1 MSLSEDLAQRAR
13 AVKLLAIDVDGVW
26 TDGSLYYG
34 AKGEELKRFNV
45 KDGHGLVLWRELGNP
60 TAILTARNS
69 PIVTAR
75 ASELGIR
82 FVLQGERD
90 KARGFAKLLDIAGV
104 RAEQVAYIGDDIN
117 DVPVLR
123 RVGFA
128 ATPADGVAEVREH
141 VHYVCKAG
149 GGNGAI
155 REICE
160 LLIRAQ
166 GRWEEATSRYF
177 AEKAGA

>member
-1 MSLSEDLAQRAR
+1 MSISDDLLRRAQG
-13 AVKLLAIDVDGVW
+13 VKLLAIDVDGVW

-34 AKGEELKRFNV
+34 AKGEELKRFDV

-82 FVLQGERD
+82 HVLQGERD
-90 KARGFAKLLDIAGV
+90 KARGFGKLLELAGV

-117 DVPVLR
+117 DIPVLR
-123 RVGFA
+123 RVAFA
-128 ATPADGVAEVREH
+128 ATPADGVADVREY
-141 VHYVCKAG
+141 VHYVCKAAG
-149 GGNGAI
+149 GKGAI
-155 REICE
+155 REVCE

-166 GRWEEATSRYF
+166 GRWEEATAKYF
-177 AEKAGA
+177 EDKAGA